1 MPREQL
7 LQINILTGDLKP
19 NLPHKVFEFILE
31 LVLLLDV
38 GREVTFEDFVAE
50 EFVPVEAVFLEGLE
64 AVDEE
69 VFGNGGEGFG
79 EF

>member
-1 MPREQL
+1 M
-7 LQINILTGDLKP
+7 
-19 NLPHKVFEFILE
+19 
-31 LVLLLDV
+31 
-38 GREVTFEDFVAE
+38 TFEDFVAE